1 MTIKQEGKAV
11 KFCNADTYV
20 GAPKTDGK
28 AWRTPTQY
36 RTKCYTPDLSTSN
49 GSSEGR
55 APKCNKQPT
64 EA

>member
-1 MTIKQEGKAV
+1 MTYKT
-11 KFCNADTYV
+11 ADKYV
-20 GAPKTDGK
+20 GAPKAGGK

-55 APKCNKQPT
+55 APKHNKQPT